1 MNMLRLWLIAP
12 FRTVFHP
19 CGAQRDE
26 RATCRPTAA
35 GRAPMHVFE
44 VRNAELLESITQ
56 QAAEH
61 GITHA
66 AIVALIGAVD
76 SFTVSTNPAGD
87 PTAHTYSSYPLPAE
101 MTGTGEIID
110 GKPHIHAVMAVQGDR
125 AIAGHLHKA
134 HIATFFARAYV
145 IPTEQPIA
153 LRAGEH

>member
-61 GITHA
+61 GITYA

-76 SFTVSTNPAGD
+76 SFTVSTNPAGA
-87 PTAHTYSSYPLPAE
+87 PPAHLLQLSAARR
-101 MTGTGEIID
+101 D
-110 GKPHIHAVMAVQGDR
+110 DRHRRDRRRQAPH
-125 AIAGHLHKA
+125 
-134 HIATFFARAYV
+134 
-145 IPTEQPIA
+145 P
-153 LRAGEH
+153 